1 MMNTIP
7 ITAIPILIIE
17 RGMEMIDLTKITP
30 EQANKIECALV
41 MIEDIFK
48 EEIKSWGECACD
60 DSVSEKARRNCKAN
74 AEWWTEV
81 HKLIYGKEK

>member
-1 MMNTIP
+1 
-7 ITAIPILIIE
+7 
-17 RGMEMIDLTKITP
+17 MIDLTKITP

-41 MIEDIFK
+41 IIEDTFK
-48 EEIKSWGECACD
+48 EEIKFWGQLACD
-60 DSVSEKARRNCKAN
+60 DGLSERARRNSKAN